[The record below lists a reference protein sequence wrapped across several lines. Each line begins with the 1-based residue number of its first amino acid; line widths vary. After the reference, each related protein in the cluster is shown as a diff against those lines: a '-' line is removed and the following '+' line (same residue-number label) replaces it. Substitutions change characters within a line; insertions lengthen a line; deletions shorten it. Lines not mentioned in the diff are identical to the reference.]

1 MEQTRDALIQQAQIL
16 LQRVAQMDARPD
28 EPMPEQG
35 PSTYDEMSEADDP
48 SGEVIPP
55 IVYFKKRFAP
65 GHDPHTDAPKS
76 TLDGYFYVFI
86 RVDQG
91 ENRKGRWY
99 GTGPKAPKG
108 YTWDELM
115 HWLERSGPIPDIYL
129 MTSAT
134 ILPRKEVIYN
144 NV

>member
-35 PSTYDEMSEADDP
+35 PSAEETN
-48 SGEVIPP
+48 EVIPP
-55 IVYFKKRFAP
+55 IIYFKKRFAP

-134 ILPRKEVIYN
+134 ILPRKEVNYTN
-144 NV
+144 EPDMP